1 MIIEGNVEQN
11 TLRIRAE
18 GKIDMATAPELD
30 KFLNE
35 NLRNVQLVDIDF
47 KDISYISS
55 AGLRVLLHLNKLLG
69 GKKESIIL
77 RNIRDNVLSVLDLTG
92 FTDMVTIY

>member
-18 GKIDMATAPELD
+18 GKIDMETAPELD

-35 NLRNVQLVDIDF
+35 NLRNVQFVDIDF

-55 AGLRVLLHLNKLLG
+55 AGLRVLLRLNKLLG

>member
-35 NLRNVQLVDIDF
+35 NLRNVQFVDIDF